1 MNIKNKFCMLAI
13 SFVSF
18 LVAGCQSYQPTAAE
32 VRATKMRGI
41 DSQVMSA
48 QSDCVKKLDAEPSII
63 ITKQEILIDDLN
75 ASNKF
80 ELLTN
85 KNKISDRQKVIL
97 SRAIALQ
104 QNCNSIAINGYRDI
118 PILRVFY
125 QTHYSSL
132 DVIYSKLLTGE
143 STIGAANQM
152 KLEAMTKYHQDL
164 VAANKII
171 SDEFKT
177 DYNNEIAARD
187 RDRQARLAAYSAF
200 VQQQQTQQLINQ
212 QNQNAIKQS
221 IPTQT
226 NCYRVGNNVSCTS
239 Y

>member
-1 MNIKNKFCMLAI
+1 MNIKNISYMLTI
-13 SFVSF
+13 SVVSF
-18 LVAGCQSYQPTAAE
+18 SMAGCQSYQPTAAE
-32 VRATKMRGI
+32 VRATKMQGT
-41 DSQVMSA
+41 DSQVITA
-48 QSDCVKKLDAEPSII
+48 QSACIKKLDAEPSII

-75 ASNKF
+75 APNKF

-85 KNKISDRQKVIL
+85 KNKITDRQKVIL
-97 SRAIALQ
+97 SRAITVQ
-104 QNCNSIAINGYRDI
+104 QNCNSIAINGYKEI

-132 DVIYSKLLTGE
+132 DLIYSKLLARE

-152 KLEAMTKYHQDL
+152 KLDAMTKYHQDL
-164 VAANKII
+164 VAVNKII
-171 SDEFKT
+171 SDEFKS

-187 RDRQARLAAYSAF
+187 RDRQARIAAYSAF

-212 QNQNAIKQS
+212 QNQNAIRNS
-221 IPTQT
+221 MPTQT
-226 NCYRVGNNVSCTS
+226 NCYKSGNNISCSS